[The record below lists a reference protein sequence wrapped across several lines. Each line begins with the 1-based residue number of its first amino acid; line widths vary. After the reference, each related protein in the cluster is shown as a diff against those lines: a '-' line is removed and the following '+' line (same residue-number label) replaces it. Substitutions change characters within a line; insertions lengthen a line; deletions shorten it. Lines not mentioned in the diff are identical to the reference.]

1 MLQALAKKGRV
12 YPEEVPA
19 PVVSSGGVLIKVVRS
34 CISAGTEMTSVTASG
49 KSLISRAMDQ
59 PVAVKRLLDM
69 ARSEGLSKVVAK
81 VQGKLGS
88 GKPLGYSVAGI
99 VITVGEEVSEFQPGD
114 RVAAAGASLANHAEF
129 VDVPVNLVVPMP
141 ADLDFEGAS
150 TVALGAIAMQG
161 VRRSEVALGE
171 FAVVVG
177 VGILGQLAVQML
189 HANGARVIA
198 VDPDERRLEIAAQ
211 NGAERVFNP
220 SNEDVVDAV
229 GHYTG
234 GNGADVVM
242 FCAATGNSEVLSDA
256 FAMTRRKGK
265 LVMVGV
271 WGDELKREDIYAKEV
286 DFLISTSYGPGRY
299 DPAYEEKGMQYP
311 YAYVRWTEKRNM
323 QDYLRLLATE
333 RVSVEAL
340 VEGVYPIEEVEK
352 AFVSLQGSERPLI
365 VLLDYGKDLPG
376 PLEGLESEVN
386 RVDNARS
393 SSLQKV
399 TKPIRVGLI
408 GAGSFAVGTH
418 LPNLQSLKQYAIHAI
433 CSRSGSKAQDLAR
446 QFGAEYATTD
456 YQQVLADPDVD
467 LVMICTRHHL
477 HGPMVLESLKAG
489 KNTFVEKPLCL
500 NEEELDLIEEFY
512 RDGADKGGKD
522 GKMPLLMVGFNRR
535 FAPCIQK
542 IKNQV
547 EGRINPMII
556 HYRMNAGHIPLD
568 HWVHDPEQGGGR
580 IVGEACHIIDL
591 FSFLVGAPVR
601 KYSVASLHPTTASV
615 SSSDNKAITLEYEDG
630 SLATI
635 HYFSVGPKSLP
646 KEYLEVYWD
655 GKSASMDDYSTVTG
669 VEGGLDKSGKKDKG
683 HLKELEVLAEHLGGF
698 REGWPMDLDSQVE
711 VSQVSIRVK

>member
-12 YPEEVPA
+12 YPEGVPA
-19 PVVSSGGVLIKVVRS
+19 PVVSPGGVLIKVVRS

-49 KSLISRAMDQ
+49 KSLVRRAMEQ

-69 ARSEGLSKVVAK
+69 ARTEGVSKAFAK

-99 VITVGEEVSEFQPGD
+99 VVAVGEGVGDFQPGD
-114 RVAAAGASLANHAEF
+114 HVAAAGAGLANHAEY

-141 ADLDFEGAS
+141 GGLDFGAAS
-150 TVALGAIAMQG
+150 TVALGGIAMQG

-198 VDPDERRLEIAAQ
+198 VDLDERRLKIASE
-211 NGAERVFNP
+211 NGAEEVFN
-220 SNEDVVDAV
+220 SSLEDVVKAV

-242 FCAATGNSEVLSDA
+242 FCAATGNPEVLSDA

-271 WGDELKREDIYAKEV
+271 WGNELRREDIYAKEV

-323 QDYLRLLATE
+323 QDFLRLLATK
-333 RVSVEAL
+333 RVNVECL
-340 VEGVYPIEEVEK
+340 IEGVYPIKEAQM
-352 AFVSLQGSERPLI
+352 AFESLQNPERPLI

-376 PLEGLESEVN
+376 PLEGLDTEVN
-386 RVDNARS
+386 RVDVSQAPRNKKSA
-393 SSLQKV
+393 
-399 TKPIRVGLI
+399 KPIRVGLI
-408 GAGSFAVGTH
+408 GAGSFAIGTH
-418 LPNLQSLKQYAIHAI
+418 LPNLQSLKQYEIHAI
-433 CSRSGSKAQDLAR
+433 CSRSGSKAQDLAK
-446 QFGAEYATTD
+446 QFGAAYGTTD
-456 YQQVLADPDVD
+456 YQQVLADPDID

-500 NEEELDLIEEFY
+500 KEEELGQIEAFY
-512 RDGADKGGKD
+512 GDGAGVYDNV
-522 GKMPLLMVGFNRR
+522 PLLMVGFNRR
-535 FAPCIQK
+535 FAPCIQE
-542 IKNQV
+542 IKNQID
-547 EGRINPMII
+547 GRINPLMI

-580 IVGEACHIIDL
+580 IVGEACHIVDL
-591 FSFLVGAPVR
+591 FSFLVGAQVR
-601 KYSVASLHPTTASV
+601 AYSVASLCPNTPSV
-615 SSSDNKAITLEYEDG
+615 SASDNKAITLEYEDG
-630 SLATI
+630 SVATL
-635 HYFSVGPKSLP
+635 HYFSTGPKKLS
-646 KEYLEVYWD
+646 KEYLEIYWD
-655 GKSASMDDYSTVTG
+655 GKSVSMDDYSTVTG
-669 VEGGLDKSGKKDKG
+669 ADVKLDRSGKQDKG
-683 HLKELEVLAEHLGGF
+683 HVGELQSLADYLTGSK
-698 REGWPMDLDSQVE
+698 EGWPMDLESQIE
-711 VSQVSIRVK
+711 VSRIALMVK